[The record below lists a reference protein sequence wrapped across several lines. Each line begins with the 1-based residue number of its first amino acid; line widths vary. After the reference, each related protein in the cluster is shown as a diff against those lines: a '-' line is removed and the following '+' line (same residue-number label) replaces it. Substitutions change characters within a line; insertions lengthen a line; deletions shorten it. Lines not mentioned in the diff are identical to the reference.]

1 MKNYAKVGNRQ
12 GKPGYRT
19 PSTFRARKNL
29 QISKIKLKNKL
40 IVGIL
45 YKKGKK

>member
-19 PSTFRARKNL
+19 PATFRIRKAMKVMRAK
-29 QISKIKLKNKL
+29 ISMPYKNFK
-40 IVGIL
+40 
-45 YKKGKK
+45 